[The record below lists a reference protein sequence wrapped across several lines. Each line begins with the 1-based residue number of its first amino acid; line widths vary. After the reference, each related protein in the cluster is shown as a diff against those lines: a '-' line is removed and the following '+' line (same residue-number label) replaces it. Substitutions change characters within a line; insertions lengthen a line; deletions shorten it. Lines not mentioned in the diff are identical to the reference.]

1 MNSEK
6 PLEGKAAVVTGASS
20 GIGQA
25 IGKHL
30 AEAGAHV
37 YLAGRTKETLDRTV
51 DEIKRAGGKATAQAF
66 DIRDGDAFSVF
77 MDRVVQ
83 ENEALHIMVNNAGLS
98 YPGTIAD
105 GDPEQWREMLDVNVH
120 ALLLGCK
127 LAIKAMRGY
136 MCEGHIV
143 NISSIAGR
151 LEATGVYGA
160 TKSAVNQISR
170 TLRKELENEY
180 IRVVNIC
187 PGAVVTNFGRN
198 FPPEV
203 IKNFMKM
210 AGIEGEFQRGEHMPE
225 EAIPMLQQ
233 SAKQLFASADDI
245 ARTVVFAVTQP
256 IELNI
261 FDIEVRPQKALQL

>member
-1 MNSEK
+1 MNGES

-25 IGKHL
+25 IGKQL
-30 AEAGAHV
+30 AQAGAHV
-37 YLAGRTKETLDRTV
+37 YLAGRTKDALDHTV
-51 DEIKRAGGKATAQAF
+51 AEITQAGGKATAQAF
-66 DIRDGDAFSVF
+66 DIREGDLLSVF
-77 MDRVVQ
+77 IDRVVQ
-83 ENEALHIMVNNAGLS
+83 EQEALHIMVNNAGLS

-105 GDPEQWREMLDVNVH
+105 GDPERWREMLDVNIYS
-120 ALLLGCK
+120 LLLGCK

-170 TLRKELENEY
+170 TLRKELENEP
-180 IRVVNIC
+180 IRVTNIC

-203 IKNFMKM
+203 IENFMKM
-210 AGIEGEFQRGEHMPE
+210 AGIEGEFQPGEHMPD
-225 EAIPMLQQ
+225 EAIPLLQQ
-233 SAKQLFASADDI
+233 SAKQLFASADDV
-245 ARTVVFAVTQP
+245 ARAVLFAVTQP